1 MTISA
6 VKGNLWRHGITIRP
20 FRFNLKID
28 LQKILIEF
36 THCS

>member
-6 VKGNLWRHGITIRP
+6 VKGNLAAQIVIRP

-28 LQKILIEF
+28 LQKNHIKF
-36 THCS
+36 THGS

>member
-6 VKGNLWRHGITIRP
+6 VKGKLAAQIVIRP

-28 LQKILIEF
+28 LQKI
-36 THCS
+36 

>member
-6 VKGNLWRHGITIRP
+6 VKGNLLRHKIVIRP

-28 LQKILIEF
+28 LQKI
-36 THCS
+36 